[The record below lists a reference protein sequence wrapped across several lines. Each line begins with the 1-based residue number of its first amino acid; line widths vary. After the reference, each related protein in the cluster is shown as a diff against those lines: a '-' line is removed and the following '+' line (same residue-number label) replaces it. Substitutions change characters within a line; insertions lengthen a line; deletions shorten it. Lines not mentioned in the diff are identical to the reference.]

1 MARRVVITL
10 SSAPLPY
17 LQGTLKSLPLP
28 HPPLPPLSFLPTSSL
43 REAQLKGLGWYFALS
58 QSRAISLSA
67 APIIHSHSY
76 VLDGWLC
83 TRVVGTR
90 KVHG

>member
-1 MARRVVITL
+1 MARSVVITL
-10 SSAPLPY
+10 SSAPLPF
-17 LQGTLKSLPLP
+17 QATLKSLPLP

-58 QSRAISLSA
+58 QSRAISLSP

-76 VLDGWLC
+76 VFDSWQC
-83 TRVVGTR
+83 TRVVDTR
-90 KVHG
+90 KGHG